1 MRCNFFTKIVVA
13 MAAAIVG
20 GSAAAQT
27 PVKFALNYQVNEAH
41 IAYWV
46 ALEKGYYKAKGL
58 DVEIEYSKGSGDAI
72 AKADTGRADVALA
85 DAMAVVPALAR
96 GAKVKIIGMVMDKS
110 PLNIFVWKDSPIQKP
125 KDLEGKT
132 LAAPPGDAQ
141 RVLFNAFARAVGID
155 SSKVSWLNV
164 DPAAKVPALVSKRV
178 DGVGTYYTDLPMFE
192 KAMGKGN
199 VRAMRWSE
207 YNFDPYAIS
216 IIASEKMI
224 ATNPQML
231 KAFLEA
237 SYMGW
242 RDALANMNEGLAIF
256 KKRVPELDLPVARE
270 AMPMVFD
277 LLQSKRYEEH
287 GIGWI
292 DEKKM
297 CRTVEL
303 VNENMK
309 LPRKP
314 SCGEVYTSAL
324 LPVIK
329 PTH

>member
-1 MRCNFFTKIVVA
+1 
-13 MAAAIVG
+13 
-20 GSAAAQT
+20 
-27 PVKFALNYQVNEAH
+27 
-41 IAYWV
+41 
-46 ALEKGYYKAKGL
+46 
-58 DVEIEYSKGSGDAI
+58 
-72 AKADTGRADVALA
+72 
-85 DAMAVVPALAR
+85 
-96 GAKVKIIGMVMDKS
+96 
-110 PLNIFVWKDSPIQKP
+110 
-125 KDLEGKT
+125 
-132 LAAPPGDAQ
+132 
-141 RVLFNAFARAVGID
+141 
-155 SSKVSWLNV
+155 
-164 DPAAKVPALVSKRV
+164 
-178 DGVGTYYTDLPMFE
+178 
-192 KAMGKGN
+192 MGKGN
-199 VRAMRWSE
+199 VRAMRWSD

-216 IIASEKMI
+216 VIASEKMI

-242 RDALANMNEGLAIF
+242 RDALANMDEGLAIF

-292 DEKKM
+292 DKTKM

-309 LPRKP
+309 LPRNP
-314 SCGEVYTSAL
+314 ACDEVYTSAL

-329 PTH
+329 PKH